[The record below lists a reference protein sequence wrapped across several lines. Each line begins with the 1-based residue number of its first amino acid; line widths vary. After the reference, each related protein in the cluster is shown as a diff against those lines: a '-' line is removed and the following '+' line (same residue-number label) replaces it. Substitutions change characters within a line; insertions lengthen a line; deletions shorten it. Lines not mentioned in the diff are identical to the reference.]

1 MTLKQRTG
9 PMLSPLA
16 SDHVSRTTRYL
27 LALKEHFRPRLAGNW
42 PKRGASAPS
51 QPPARSA
58 SAVKPGAQLAAPTSA
73 ASQGAS

>member
-27 LALKEHFRPRLAGNW
+27 LALKEYSPAPCELAQTRGLGALAAARTIRASREAERAA
-42 PKRGASAPS
+42 RGAYIS
-51 QPPARSA
+51 RK
-58 SAVKPGAQLAAPTSA
+58 V
-73 ASQGAS
+73 GAS